1 MQELTERLK
10 HLRTQLRE
18 FQGCRHIEGYQVH
31 PKIREEIARLYDEHG
46 GIEIISKITKVP
58 YKTIKEWRNRLK
70 RNPLHFQEMPLHPP
84 FYRPFASS
92 QGESKS
98 VVVEQKAIL
107 TKLRACTLYNNA
119 TTIDQMR
126 SLMPSDVLTQVDSL
140 KKAVDEAVEKGG
152 ELSSQAKFQIASLVL
167 RAGHPRPVALLLGLN
182 QKVILSWKGLFV
194 LAEKQQA
201 VEADS

>member
-1 MQELTERLK
+1 
-10 HLRTQLRE
+10 
-18 FQGCRHIEGYQVH
+18 
-31 PKIREEIARLYDEHG
+31 
-46 GIEIISKITKVP
+46 
-58 YKTIKEWRNRLK
+58 
-70 RNPLHFQEMPLHPP
+70 
-84 FYRPFASS
+84 
-92 QGESKS
+92 
-98 VVVEQKAIL
+98 
-107 TKLRACTLYNNA
+107 
-119 TTIDQMR
+119 MR